1 MRIRNHRLN
10 LGIYVYAVGAIFLGL
25 LGLVSGDFA
34 TGWQHVGPQVP
45 FRVLL
50 AYLTAIL
57 ELAAG
62 VALFWRPTTR
72 AGAFTLTILYS
83 VFTLVWI
90 PKYLEDVR
98 NFDPLGNVFEE
109 FSLVVAGAVLFASVL
124 PAGSWVSRREP
135 LFARLY
141 GLCAISFGV
150 GHIYYMPGLLSG
162 IPKWIPPSQMFWFYV
177 TTSGFF
183 LAAAA
188 ILSGVMAPLA
198 SRLITVEILGFEIL
212 YWIPKLFSRP
222 HDHFTWAGN
231 AISIALCGAAW
242 VVADSICRA
251 AKPAPTPAESV
262 QASTPE
268 AGSRL
273 DRRTP
278 GR

>member
-1 MRIRNHRLN
+1 MQIRSHPLN

-34 TGWQHVGPQVP
+34 TGWQHVGPHVP
-45 FRVLL
+45 FRELL
-50 AYLTAIL
+50 AYLTAII

-62 VALFWRPTTR
+62 LALFWRRTSR

-83 VFTLVWI
+83 VFTVVWI
-90 PKYLEDVR
+90 PKYLEDLR

-109 FSLVVAGAVLFASVL
+109 FSLVVAGAVLFASFL
-124 PAGSWVSRREP
+124 PPWSLVSRRER

-177 TTSGFF
+177 TTIGFF

-188 ILSGVMAPLA
+188 ILSGVIAPLA
-198 SRLITVEILGFEIL
+198 SRLITAEILGFEML
-212 YWIPKLFSRP
+212 YWIPKLFCRP

-231 AISIALCGAAW
+231 AISIALSGAAW

-251 AKPAPTPAESV
+251 AKRGPTPTESA
-262 QASTPE
+262 QASTP
-268 AGSRL
+268 AGGS
-273 DRRTP
+273 
-278 GR
+278 